1 MEINRLIRLRGLLG
15 PMRPPFLIL
24 TPACVLLGLATACW
38 RMGRVSV
45 LYFVLALI
53 GALSAH
59 ISVNALNEY
68 FDFRSGLDTRTQRT
82 PFSGGSGTLPAQ
94 PELTRSA
101 LATALITLTVT
112 TLIGLYFL
120 WIWGWLLL
128 PLGVLGILV
137 VVAYTPWFTRHPFLC
152 LIAPGLGFGPL
163 MVMGTDF
170 VLTGQYSRAAF
181 LASLVP
187 FFLVS
192 DLLLLN
198 QFPDVE
204 PDRSV
209 GRRHLPVLI
218 GRRASSLVYGAF
230 LLLAYASIGLGV
242 ILGYLPSGT
251 LLGLFTLVIAL
262 RAMLGAYRHA
272 EEVGSLTPY
281 LGLNV
286 VINLVTP
293 VLMAL
298 GVFLE
303 LGMRS

>member
-1 MEINRLIRLRGLLG
+1 MSGLNKIKGLLG
-15 PMRPPFLIL
+15 PMRPPFLLL
-24 TPACVLLGLATACW
+24 TPACVLLGLATASW
-38 RMGRVSV
+38 RTGRVSAAS
-45 LYFVLALI
+45 FMLALI
-53 GALSAH
+53 GAVSAH

-101 LATALITLTVT
+101 LMTALISLAVT
-112 TLIGLYFL
+112 ALIGLHFL
-120 WIWGWLLL
+120 WLRGWWLL

-137 VVAYTPWFTRHPFLC
+137 IVAYTPWFTRHPFLC

-170 VLTGQYSRAAF
+170 VLTGQYSWVAF
-181 LASLVP
+181 VASLVP
-187 FFLVS
+187 FFLVN

-204 PDRSV
+204 PDRGV
-209 GRRHLPVLI
+209 GRKHLPVLI

-230 LLLAYASIGLGV
+230 LLLAYASIGVGV
-242 ILGYLPSGT
+242 ILGYLPGGA
-251 LLGLFTLVIAL
+251 LLGGLTLVIAV
-262 RAMLGAYRHA
+262 RAMLGAYRNA
-272 EEVGSLTPY
+272 EEMGGLMPY

-293 VLMAL
+293 VLVAL
-298 GVFLE
+298 GLFLDV
-303 LGMRS
+303 GMRS